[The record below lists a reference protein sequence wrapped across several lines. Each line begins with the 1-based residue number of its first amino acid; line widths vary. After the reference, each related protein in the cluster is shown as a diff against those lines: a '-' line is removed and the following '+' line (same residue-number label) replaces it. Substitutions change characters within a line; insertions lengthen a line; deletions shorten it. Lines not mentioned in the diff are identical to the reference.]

1 MVAQY
6 NIEKVG
12 SLETAKHIIQI
23 LHLLPN
29 SREHMLGWIESIPEF
44 ELRAS
49 RELETGHVPLPHG
62 WQQSGHELRPLRV
75 RFGVLQSD
83 FRDGLAKFFNR
94 NPVDCVAMLD
104 KPRMVPLTLA
114 IMKTPNSYTVRERI
128 ARDIDQTI
136 RPRLRGQREAGRP
149 GEELPV
155 CLLGVK
161 LVWTLTKFNPGFLC

>member
-1 MVAQY
+1 
-6 NIEKVG
+6 
-12 SLETAKHIIQI
+12 
-23 LHLLPN
+23 
-29 SREHMLGWIESIPEF
+29 
-44 ELRAS
+44 
-49 RELETGHVPLPHG
+49 
-62 WQQSGHELRPLRV
+62 
-75 RFGVLQSD
+75 
-83 FRDGLAKFFNR
+83 
-94 NPVDCVAMLD
+94 MLD

-114 IMKTPNSYTVRERI
+114 IMKTPSSYTVRERI

>member
-1 MVAQY
+1 MVQQY
-6 NIEKVG
+6 NIDKVG

-29 SREHMLGWIESIPEF
+29 SREHMLGWIDSVPEF

-49 RELETGHVPLPHG
+49 RELETGHVPLPQG

-104 KPRMVPLTLA
+104 RPRMVPLTLA
-114 IMKTPNSYTVRERI
+114 IMKTPSSYTVRERI

-136 RPRLRGQREAGRP
+136 RPRLSG
-149 GEELPV
+149 
-155 CLLGVK
+155 
-161 LVWTLTKFNPGFLC
+161 